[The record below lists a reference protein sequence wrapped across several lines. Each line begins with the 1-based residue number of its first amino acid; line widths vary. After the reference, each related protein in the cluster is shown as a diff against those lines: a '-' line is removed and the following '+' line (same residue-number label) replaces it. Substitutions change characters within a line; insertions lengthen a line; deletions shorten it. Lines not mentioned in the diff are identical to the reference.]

1 MALFYIIFWKVWIIL
16 FLMQG
21 TKLFSSQP
29 IRPTKVSFLIGISI
43 EEITLGVTEMFE
55 FENWYESKFVTR
67 LPIFQTIRILMQ
79 RHKRTVFGGNG
90 FPLVDTFNRVFDG
103 NLRARRYGEM
113 FNLKGKPHQINGN
126 FLHYRSLRIF
136 SQGKTTEF
144 PMEPPCKS
152 GRKKLS
158 KSLEWRTFC
167 SLERD

>member
-29 IRPTKVSFLIGISI
+29 IRPTKVSFLIKISM
-43 EEITLGVTEMFE
+43 EEITLGVTEKFE

-79 RHKRTVFGGNG
+79 RHKRTVFGRNG

-126 FLHYRSLRIF
+126 FFCIIVLLGFSHKEKPQNFLWNLLVRAEGRNSLKVWNEEHF
-136 SQGKTTEF
+136 VF
-144 PMEPPCKS
+144 
-152 GRKKLS
+152 
-158 KSLEWRTFC
+158 
-167 SLERD
+167 